1 MPADECATGGCAV
14 ATDAD
19 DPGALQGINY
29 LWYRILGYTDDE
41 AVVAAYEDFYDV
53 ELTEQQRASAYSAL
67 ADDTSVIEDA
77 ASSMLQGAAGIA
89 GTAGGSF
96 AGAFTGAAGP
106 FGTLAAVAA
115 VAALGYVAFKAAT

>member
-1 MPADECATGGCAV
+1 MSADECLTGNCAV
-14 ATDAD
+14 AADAST
-19 DPGALQGINY
+19 PGVLQGINY
-29 LWYRILGYTDDE
+29 LWYRAWGYTDDE

-53 ELTEQQRASAYSAL
+53 ELTEQQTTNAYSAL

-77 ASSMLQGAAGIA
+77 ASQMIQSAAGIA

-106 FGTLAAVAA
+106 IGTLAAVAA